1 MVQIME
7 NMGFV
12 HEVKSLIL
20 QLGCIPNALL
30 SEDYSAKLSNEQLD
44 GPSASGVPSSVGSSV
59 ITSSSAPSVVNGF
72 NHRSYSSHAV
82 KPNVHTLHPLSGE
95 ICNFQGRVVEAKVI
109 PSNFDSNLLKHSVPY
124 NARSEFNNFA
134 GSALF
139 GQSSQSDCSLKYMEQ
154 QNLSIVGSR
163 DHVNPCV
170 NASSSLNISQ
180 LKTDRSLNFGHNLSS
195 SSISLLS
202 GIPVHGGL
210 NSLLRANLITSS
222 KSPKVSAA
230 NLSGAQVGNEL
241 QNKDSTFKFASTD
254 QKINNDMLQA
264 DSIPSFNPEEYV
276 PNSGHIPGFVRD
288 CFQKDGTIQSMMTA
302 NPKHGEGCAQQPPS
316 GGDDLFD
323 ILGVDFKNK
332 LLKGHWNELFADE
345 SDGNAENKVKK
356 ETCRNREDMTS
367 DYYYSGNESM
377 LDSGIFSGM
386 STDHLLDAVVSTAKP
401 TLKQNSDD
409 MSCRTTLTGNSTAS
423 VPSRVCKQ
431 VMSSN
436 FEGGLFG
443 FSKNGSKMGDVE
455 TSSLRSGCSK
465 DDGGKCSQ
473 TTTVCGSQLSSWLE
487 NGGNLKHEN
496 SVSTGYS
503 KRPDEACKSNRKRL
517 KPGENPRPR
526 PKDRQMIQ
534 DRVKELRE
542 IVPNGAKVISS
553 LISYISYLIPD
564 FLKENKDS
572 QVLTFFFFF
581 FHLFL
586 MI

>member
-44 GPSASGVPSSVGSSV
+44 GPSTSGVPSSVDSVV
-59 ITSSSAPSVVNGF
+59 ITSNSAPSVVNGS
-72 NHRSYSSHAV
+72 NHQSYSSHAV
-82 KPNVHTLHPLSGE
+82 KPNVQTLHPLSGE
-95 ICNFQGRVVEAKVI
+95 ICNFQGRVVEAKII
-109 PSNFDSNLLKHSVPY
+109 PSNFGSNLQKHSVPY

-134 GSALF
+134 GSAPF
-139 GQSSQSDCSLKYMEQ
+139 GQSG
-154 QNLSIVGSR
+154 QNLSVAWSR
-163 DHVNPCV
+163 DHVKPCV
-170 NASSSLNISQ
+170 NVSSSLNISQ

-195 SSISLLS
+195 SSTSLLR
-202 GIPVHGGL
+202 GIPVHGGM

-241 QNKDSTFKFASTD
+241 QNKDSTFMFASTD
-254 QKINNDMLQA
+254 QKINYDMLQA
-264 DSIPSFNPEEYV
+264 HSIPSFNPEEYV

-302 NPKHGEGCAQQPPS
+302 NPKHEEACAQQPPS

-356 ETCRNREDMTS
+356 ETSQNREATTS
-367 DYYYSGNESM
+367 DCYYSVNESM

-401 TLKQNSDD
+401 ILKQNSDD

-436 FEGGLFG
+436 FEGGLFD
-443 FSKNGSKMGDVE
+443 FSKLGSKMGAVE

-487 NGGNLKHEN
+487 NGGNVKHEN

-503 KRPDEACKSNRKRL
+503 KRPGEACKSNRKRL

-553 LISYISYLIPD
+553 LISYLIPD
-564 FLKENKDS
+564 FSKENNDS
-572 QVLTFFFFF
+572 QVLTFF
-581 FHLFL
+581 LL
-586 MI
+586 SSISYDLTV

>member
-1 MVQIME
+1 MIQIME

-30 SEDYSAKLSNEQLD
+30 SEDYSAKLSNERLD
-44 GPSASGVPSSVGSSV
+44 GSSTSGVPSSVDSSV
-59 ITSSSAPSVVNGF
+59 NTSNSAPSVVNGS
-72 NHRSYSSHAV
+72 NHQSYSSHAA
-82 KPNVHTLHPLSGE
+82 KPNVQTLHPLSVE
-95 ICNFQGRVVEAKVI
+95 ICNFQGRVVEARVI
-109 PSNFDSNLLKHSVPY
+109 PSNFDSNLQKHSVPY

-134 GSALF
+134 GSAPF
-139 GQSSQSDCSLKYMEQ
+139 GQSGQSDCRLKYMEQ
-154 QNLSIVGSR
+154 QNLSVVGSH
-163 DHVNPCV
+163 DHANPCV
-170 NASSSLNISQ
+170 NVPSSLNISQ

-195 SSISLLS
+195 SSTSLLS
-202 GIPVHGGL
+202 GIPVHGGM

-222 KSPKVSAA
+222 KTPKVSAA

-254 QKINNDMLQA
+254 QKINYDMLQA
-264 DSIPSFNPEEYV
+264 HSIPSFNPEEHV
-276 PNSGHIPGFVRD
+276 LNSGHIPGFVRD

-302 NPKHGEGCAQQPPS
+302 NPKHEEACAQQPPS

-356 ETCRNREDMTS
+356 ETCQNREATAS
-367 DYYYSGNESM
+367 DCYYSVNESM

-401 TLKQNSDD
+401 PLKQNSDD
-409 MSCRTTLTGNSTAS
+409 ISCRTTLTGNSTTS
-423 VPSRVCKQ
+423 IPSRVCNQ

-436 FEGGLFG
+436 FEGGLLG
-443 FSKNGSKMGDVE
+443 FSKNGGKMGAVE

-465 DDGGKCSQ
+465 DDGGKCYQ

-487 NGGNLKHEN
+487 NGSNMKHEN

-503 KRPDEACKSNRKRL
+503 KRPDEVCKSNRKRL

-553 LISYISYLIPD
+553 LISYLIPD
-564 FLKENKDS
+564 FFFKKIKILKY
-572 QVLTFFFFF
+572 
-581 FHLFL
+581 
-586 MI
+586 